1 MDYLEEFQE
10 WLSDMKPPM
19 IRKLV
24 VEAMGSL
31 LQIPGEDISDYRV
44 PAGSNYGP
52 TLSELTS
59 NPDECMSKLNR
70 VDVQC
75 LDNNAAD
82 ILFTISHHPDWSED
96 SAASAYNST
105 EGLLTLFMLIDDVS
119 QQLLSTPGRKPIVA
133 DNFMVAVD
141 GSRMS
146 HTAFEVAASLR
157 GHGNLVISHVA
168 DSSKDYLQ
176 DHLGPS
182 YLEYDFKC
190 KCEDK
195 SIPEGKFKVVVNS
208 KGATTRDTLIDMAR
222 SQQVQGDYLVVGAF
236 GRKGPTIFQLGTV
249 ADWLVRSSPLTTIVV
264 KPTSTT
270 PGMVPPTVGEF
281 TSATSSAA
289 AGASVSTGIYPPP
302 KIVVHA
308 PATFVVAVDGSS
320 CAETAVHTAFRLM
333 KPQDLLKVLHVT
345 ADDVGEVSSS
355 DIADKYQVVTDFGRK
370 KNNTKS

>member
-1 MDYLEEFQE
+1 MLQWQYGNTVEGCVAFQ
-10 WLSDMKPPM
+10 
-19 IRKLV
+19 
-24 VEAMGSL
+24 
-31 LQIPGEDISDYRV
+31 
-44 PAGSNYGP
+44 
-52 TLSELTS
+52 
-59 NPDECMSKLNR
+59 
-70 VDVQC
+70 
-75 LDNNAAD
+75 
-82 ILFTISHHPDWSED
+82 
-96 SAASAYNST
+96 
-105 EGLLTLFMLIDDVS
+105 
-119 QQLLSTPGRKPIVA
+119 
-133 DNFMVAVD
+133 
-141 GSRMS
+141 
-146 HTAFEVAASLR
+146 
-157 GHGNLVISHVA
+157 ISHVA

-222 SQQVQGDYLVVGAF
+222 SQQVVGLLLIPPPLHFLRFASKVQGDYLVVGAF

-308 PATFVVAVDGSS
+308 PATFVVAVDGS
-320 CAETAVHTAFRLM
+320 AFCFCRYHNQN
-333 KPQDLLKVLHVT
+333 KT
-345 ADDVGEVSSS
+345 
-355 DIADKYQVVTDFGRK
+355 Y
-370 KNNTKS
+370 

>member
-1 MDYLEEFQE
+1 MICAIKDYYWSSSE

-133 DNFMVAVD
+133 ENFMVAVD

-157 GHGNLVISHVA
+157 GHGNLVVGENLTFSCCSGIVEIPLKVALHSRSVMLLTQVRTTCKTTLAPRTSSTISNA
-168 DSSKDYLQ
+168 SAKTSRFRRASLKWL
-176 DHLGPS
+176 
-182 YLEYDFKC
+182 
-190 KCEDK
+190 
-195 SIPEGKFKVVVNS
+195 SIQRG
-208 KGATTRDTLIDMAR
+208 G
-222 SQQVQGDYLVVGAF
+222 
-236 GRKGPTIFQLGTV
+236 QLGT
-249 ADWLVRSSPLTTIVV
+249 
-264 KPTSTT
+264 
-270 PGMVPPTVGEF
+270 
-281 TSATSSAA
+281 
-289 AGASVSTGIYPPP
+289 
-302 KIVVHA
+302 H
-308 PATFVVAVDGSS
+308 
-320 CAETAVHTAFRLM
+320 
-333 KPQDLLKVLHVT
+333 
-345 ADDVGEVSSS
+345 
-355 DIADKYQVVTDFGRK
+355 
-370 KNNTKS
+370 